1 LIFRAVSTGRQFV
14 TWYGKVRNME
24 CVGHSLKLLDIFQKI
39 WTPLRKL
46 FIPLGVLCRIRACV
60 HPTLNLKSF
69 SWHGKSY

>member
-1 LIFRAVSTGRQFV
+1 
-14 TWYGKVRNME
+14 ME